1 MTRRTMLFASL
12 AFQLRADANAEVWAL
27 FAGLSSAL
35 SEDRANQFVEA
46 LDSNMP
52 GYEDLRANVT
62 ALLREA
68 EVESM
73 IEFSSNEGDEQ
84 SRTLEVDW
92 ILRIN
97 AKEGSAGSAR
107 RQEHVKCVVKKTGR
121 RWRVTLLE
129 PVEFFAPLSV
139 R

>member
-1 MTRRTMLFASL
+1 LFASL
-12 AFQLRADANAEVWAL
+12 AFQLRADAGAEVWSL
-27 FAGLSSAL
+27 FAALSSAL

-68 EVESM
+68 EVESSL
-73 IEFSSNEGDEQ
+73 EFLSNEGDEQ
-84 SRTLEVDW
+84 SRALEVDW

-97 AKEGSAGSAR
+97 AKEGSVGSTR

-129 PVEFFAPLSV
+129 PAAFFAPLST